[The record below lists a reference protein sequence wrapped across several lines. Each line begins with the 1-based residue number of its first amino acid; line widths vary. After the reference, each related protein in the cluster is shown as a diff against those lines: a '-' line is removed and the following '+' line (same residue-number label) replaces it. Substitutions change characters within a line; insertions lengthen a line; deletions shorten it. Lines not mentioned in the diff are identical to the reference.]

1 MAGKDQSLVDQW
13 EDICEQYQF
22 TDCIGKNRLY
32 VKLSPDITSDQR
44 LYVANGIRNYFIGV
58 SSVLVVKNDIVATVT
73 QVSTAFN
80 IFIYIVGAISL
91 FLAFFLLLIATTANV
106 MDAVWEYGVLRSM
119 GVTKAM
125 GIRIFMYEAY
135 LVIVVSTT
143 LGIAVGW
150 GLAALVSYQFYSFIE
165 LPPSVDFPWFLTV
178 CMVIIALIT
187 TAVSVLFPVQKVNGT
202 HIARVLKASA

>member
-1 MAGKDQSLVDQW
+1 M
-13 EDICEQYQF
+13 
-22 TDCIGKNRLY
+22 
-32 VKLSPDITSDQR
+32 
-44 LYVANGIRNYFIGV
+44 
-58 SSVLVVKNDIVATVT
+58 KNDIVATVT

-143 LGIAVGW
+143 LGLAVGW

-165 LPPSVDFPWFLTV
+165 LPPSVDFPWFLTI

-202 HIARVLKASA
+202 HISRVLKASA